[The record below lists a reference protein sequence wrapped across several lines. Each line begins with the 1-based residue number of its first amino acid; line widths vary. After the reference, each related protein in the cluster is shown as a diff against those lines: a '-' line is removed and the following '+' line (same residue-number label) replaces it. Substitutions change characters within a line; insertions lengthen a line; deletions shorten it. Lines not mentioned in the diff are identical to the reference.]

1 MGNSISL
8 GIQRFFETSSTRGE
22 LYAKEYISSQ
32 YTKES
37 DYSVILNKLDDL
49 FRIET
54 DVEVSFVSNA
64 RMGDTTPRMLKQVF
78 HNRYFKVQLSDTD
91 IQIDGY
97 KRDLHRSRLIIQAHT
112 YNDELF
118 MVRHSFKCYEG
129 EDLKI
134 LKLLSDKYGLENI
147 SSIFDSVIVDP
158 NNVAV
163 FVEQLFGLD
172 ISYLNLNSRF
182 FTEMQSRARA
192 EEEEMLR
199 QKREDESEI
208 LDLI

>member
-8 GIQRFFETSSTRGE
+8 GIQRFFETSSSRGE

-37 DYSVILNKLDDL
+37 DYSVILSKVEDL

-54 DVEVSFVSNA
+54 DVEVSFVANA
-64 RMGDTTPRMLKQVF
+64 RMWNTTPKMLKQVF
-78 HNRYFKVQLSDTD
+78 HNRYFKVQLNGTD

-97 KRDLHRSRLIIQAHT
+97 KRDLNRSRLIVQAHS
-112 YNDELF
+112 YDDELF
-118 MVRHSFKCYEG
+118 MVRHSFKCHKG

-134 LKLLSDKYGLENI
+134 LKLLCDKYGLENI

-192 EEEEMLR
+192 AEEELLR
-199 QKREDESEI
+199 QKREDEFEI